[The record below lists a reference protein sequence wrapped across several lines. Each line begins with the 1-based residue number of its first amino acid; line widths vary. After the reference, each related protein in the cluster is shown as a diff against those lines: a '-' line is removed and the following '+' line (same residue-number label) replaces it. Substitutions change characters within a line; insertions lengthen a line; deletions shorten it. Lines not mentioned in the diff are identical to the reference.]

1 MEPIHFRIRR
11 QLNKALRRSKEPLPV
26 YSARPMAVFCTGSV
40 MGNLLRSQLFMRK
53 ASSSML
59 LRYLAAVMFLVLVI
73 PMVTPAAE
81 LEDSV
86 LGVSEKWTG
95 DFDDMTERRLIRV
108 LVVYNKMMFFFD
120 RGQLRGATHDG
131 FMEFEKFVNERLK
144 TGTLKTKVLFIP
156 VSRDRLLPALV
167 EGKGDIA
174 AANLTI
180 TAARLK
186 TIDFSD
192 PFLTGV
198 KEIVVTGS
206 SAPKLS
212 SLDELSGREVHVLTS
227 SSYYESLLRLNTV
240 FEKEGKKP
248 VKIVAAS
255 ELLEDSDLL
264 EMVNAGLIPTVIVD
278 NHKAEFWKGIFEKI
292 NLHPDIAVNTGGEIA
307 WAFRKGSP
315 KLKEM
320 INEFVKGHRKGSLMG
335 NILLTRYLK
344 ENKWARNAI
353 NPEEIKKFRETAD
366 LFKKYADQYG
376 FDYLMTAALA
386 YQESTLDH
394 SKRSQ
399 VGAVG
404 IMQVLP
410 ATAADKNVG
419 IPDVDNLE
427 SNIHAGTK
435 YLRFLRSRYFNDP
448 EIDELNQT
456 LFSFA
461 AYNAGPAKVA
471 RLRKEAAEMGF
482 DPNVWFNNV
491 EVAAAKRIGRETV
504 QYVGN
509 IYKYYTAYKLI
520 KKKAQAVEKAKS
532 GG

>member
-1 MEPIHFRIRR
+1 
-11 QLNKALRRSKEPLPV
+11 
-26 YSARPMAVFCTGSV
+26 
-40 MGNLLRSQLFMRK
+40 
-53 ASSSML
+53 
-59 LRYLAAVMFLVLVI
+59 
-73 PMVTPAAE
+73 
-81 LEDSV
+81 
-86 LGVSEKWTG
+86 
-95 DFDDMTERRLIRV
+95 
-108 LVVYNKMMFFFD
+108 
-120 RGQLRGATHDG
+120 
-131 FMEFEKFVNERLK
+131 
-144 TGTLKTKVLFIP
+144 
-156 VSRDRLLPALV
+156 V

-186 TIDFSD
+186 TVDFSD
-192 PFLTGV
+192 PLLTGV

-212 SLDELSGREVHVLTS
+212 SLDELAGREVHVRTS
-227 SSYYESLLRLNTV
+227 SSYYDSLLHLNTA

-248 VKIVAAS
+248 VKIVAVS
-255 ELLEDSDLL
+255 ELFEDSDLL
-264 EMVNAGLIPTVIVD
+264 EMVNAGLIPAVIVD
-278 NHKAEFWKGIFEKI
+278 SHKAKFWKEIFEKI

-307 WAFRKGSP
+307 WAFRKRSP

-320 INEFVKGHRKGSLMG
+320 INEFVKGHRKGTRMG

-353 NPEEIKKFRETAD
+353 TPEELKKFLGTVD
-366 LFKKYADQYG
+366 LFRKYADQYG
-376 FDYLMTAALA
+376 FDFLMTTALA

-404 IMQVLP
+404 IMQLLP
-410 ATAADKNVG
+410 NTASDKNVG
-419 IPDVDNLE
+419 IPDVENLE

-435 YLRFLRSRYFNDP
+435 YLRFLRNRYFNDP
-448 EIDELNQT
+448 KIDELNQT

-471 RLRKEAAEMGF
+471 KLRKEAAETAF
-482 DPNVWFNNV
+482 DPNIWFNNV
-491 EVAAAKRIGRETV
+491 EVVAAKRIGRETV
-504 QYVGN
+504 QYVSN
-509 IYKYYTAYKLI
+509 IYKYYTAYKLVN
-520 KKKAQAVEKAKS
+520 KKEQAVRKAKS

>member
-1 MEPIHFRIRR
+1 MP
-11 QLNKALRRSKEPLPV
+11 LRH
-26 YSARPMAVFCTGSV
+26 
-40 MGNLLRSQLFMRK
+40 
-53 ASSSML
+53 
-59 LRYLAAVMFLVLVI
+59 LAAVMLLFLGI
-73 PMVTPAAE
+73 PMITPAAE
-81 LEDSV
+81 MEGSAQ
-86 LGVSEKWTG
+86 GVDEKWTG
-95 DFDDMTERRLIRV
+95 DFEDMTQRRLIRV

-120 RGQLRGATHDG
+120 KGQLRGTAYDLIA
-131 FMEFEKFVNERLK
+131 EFENFVNERMK
-144 TGTLKTKVLFIP
+144 SGTLKTKVIFIP
-156 VSRDRLLPALV
+156 VNRDRLLPALL
-167 EGKGDIA
+167 EGEGDIA
-174 AANLTI
+174 VANLTI
-180 TAARLK
+180 TAQRLK
-186 TIDFSD
+186 MVDFSD
-192 PFLTGV
+192 PLFTGV

-206 SAPKLS
+206 SVAKLS
-212 SLDELSGREVHVLTS
+212 SLDELGGMAVHVRPS
-227 SSYYESLLRLNTV
+227 SSYYDSLLRLNTAL
-240 FEKEGKKP
+240 EQEGTEP

-264 EMVNAGLIPTVIVD
+264 EMVNAGLIPAVIVD
-278 NHKAEFWKGIFEKI
+278 SPKAEFWREIFQNI

-307 WAFRKGSP
+307 WAFRKESP
-315 KLKEM
+315 ELKEV

-344 ENKWARNAI
+344 KNEWARNAVS
-353 NPEEIKKFRETAD
+353 PEELKKFRETAD
-366 LFKKYADQYG
+366 LFRKYADQYD

-410 ATAADKNVG
+410 TTAADKNVG
-419 IPDVDNLE
+419 IPDVHNLE

-435 YLRFLRSRYFNDP
+435 YLRFLRNRYFNDP
-448 EIDELNQT
+448 EINELNQT
-456 LFSFA
+456 LFTFA

-471 RLRKEAAEMGF
+471 KLRKEAAEMGF

-504 QYVGN
+504 QYVSN

-520 KKKAQAVEKAKS
+520 RQKAQAVAKEKS